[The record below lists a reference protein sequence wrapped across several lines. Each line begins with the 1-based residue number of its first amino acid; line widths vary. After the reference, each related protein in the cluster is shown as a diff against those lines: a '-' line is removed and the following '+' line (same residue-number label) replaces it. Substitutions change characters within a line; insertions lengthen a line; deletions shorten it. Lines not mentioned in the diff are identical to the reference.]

1 MANVDVASRRS
12 FALIGHAGDGKTS
25 VAEGLLNAAGATPTL
40 GRVDDG
46 TSLLDHWPEEKERHH
61 TLTSHVFSF
70 DHDGHAITLV
80 DTPGDANF
88 SGEGQICL
96 AALDA
101 AVLVLSADGGV
112 KVGTDASWRAARRLG
127 LPVVAFV
134 NGMDKERAD
143 LDAALQA
150 LATLEDAR
158 PVPGTLPVRPG
169 AKHEGVV
176 DVLRGVAVKASGEE
190 PAPAALA
197 DAIRAARD
205 RVAEAVAESDDA
217 LIEKYLEEG
226 TLSDEEIAR
235 GLVAGVRAGK
245 IVPVL

>member
-1 MANVDVASRRS
+1 MATADVASRRS

-25 VAEGLLNAAGATPTL
+25 VAEGLLHAAGATPAL

-46 TSLLDHWPEEKERHH
+46 SSLLDHWPEEKERKH
-61 TLTSHVFSF
+61 TLTSHVYSF
-70 DHDGHAITLV
+70 DHAGHTIALV

-101 AVLVLSADGGV
+101 AVLVLSAADGV

-143 LDAALQA
+143 LDAALQS
-150 LATLEDAR
+150 LAGLEDAR
-158 PVPGTLPVRPG
+158 PVLVTLP
-169 AKHEGVV
+169 
-176 DVLRGVAVKASGEE
+176 
-190 PAPAALA
+190 
-197 DAIRAARD
+197 I
-205 RVAEAVAESDDA
+205 
-217 LIEKYLEEG
+217 G
-226 TLSDEEIAR
+226 T
-235 GLVAGVRAGK
+235 
-245 IVPVL
+245 